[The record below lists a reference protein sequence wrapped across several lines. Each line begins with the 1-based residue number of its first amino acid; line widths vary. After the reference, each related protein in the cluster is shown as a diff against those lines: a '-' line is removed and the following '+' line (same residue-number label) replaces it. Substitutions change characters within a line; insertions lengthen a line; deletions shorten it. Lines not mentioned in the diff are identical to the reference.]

1 MASSSTNSE
10 AIAAPTDEM
19 CTLSATEANAPPAPQ
34 ELPTNWPENILYITD
49 QTYSS
54 AVPTELRDG
63 LSRKNAE
70 SESLQRI
77 PASLLQ
83 YPCPR
88 VSIKVIEKPEHPAHG
103 QRGLFAA
110 EHLPPDSFI
119 IVYTGHVHTNSMS
132 DTDPHSDYDLS
143 LDRDLGLSIDAGV
156 RGNEARTANDFR
168 GVAERP
174 NAEFRD
180 CFIKVPSDKRVGG
193 TKWERR
199 VGIFVLPAGNA
210 GKRKAGIRKDEEILV
225 SYGKG
230 FWESR
235 KTIATFRR
243 DAEML
248 KIANAALDA

>member
-1 MASSSTNSE
+1 MSSESITVPLGE
-10 AIAAPTDEM
+10 APEFAPGVIV
-19 CTLSATEANAPPAPQ
+19 PPAVVQ
-34 ELPTNWPENILYITD
+34 QLPVNWPENIMYITE

-54 AVPTELRDG
+54 NVSAELRDG
-63 LSRKNAE
+63 LSRKTSE
-70 SESLQRI
+70 SESFQRI
-77 PASLLQ
+77 PANLLQ

-88 VSIKVIEKPEHPAHG
+88 VAIKIIDKPEHPAHG

-110 EHLPPDSFI
+110 ENLPPDSFI
-119 IVYTGHVHTNSMS
+119 IVYTGHVHMNSMS
-132 DTDPHSDYDLS
+132 DTDPDSDYDLT
-143 LDRDLGLSIDAGV
+143 LDRDLGLSIDAGY
-156 RGNEARTANDFR
+156 RGNEARSANDFR

-199 VGIFVLPAGNA
+199 VGIFVLSAGNA
-210 GKRKAGIRKDEEILV
+210 GKRKAGIRQDEEILV

-230 FWESR
+230 FWEAR

>member
-1 MASSSTNSE
+1 MASPSTNSE

-19 CTLSATEANAPPAPQ
+19 STLSVAETIAPTVTQQLPA
-34 ELPTNWPENILYITD
+34 NWPENIIYITD
-49 QTYSS
+49 PTYSPN
-54 AVPTELRDG
+54 VPAEMRDG

-88 VSIKVIEKPEHPAHG
+88 VSIKIIEKLEHPARG

-110 EHLPPDSFI
+110 EQLPPDSLI
-119 IVYTGHVHTNSMS
+119 IVYTGHIHMNSMS

-143 LDRDLGLSIDAGV
+143 LDKDLGLSIDAGV
-156 RGNEARTANDFR
+156 CGNEARTANDFR
-168 GVAERP
+168 GIAERP

-180 CFIKVPSDKRVGG
+180 CFIKVPSDRRAGG

-199 VGIFVLPAGNA
+199 VGIFVLSAGNA

-230 FWESR
+230 FWEAR
-235 KTIATFRR
+235 RTIATYRR

-248 KIANAALDA
+248 KMANAALDA

>member
-1 MASSSTNSE
+1 MASPVIPLE
-10 AIAAPTDEM
+10 AIAPSDEM
-19 CTLSATEANAPPAPQ
+19 SVLSVAEAATPTATQQLPAH
-34 ELPTNWPENILYITD
+34 WPENIMYVTD
-49 QTYSS
+49 QTYS
-54 AVPTELRDG
+54 AKVTAEMRDG
-63 LSRKNAE
+63 LSRQNAE

-88 VSIKVIEKPEHPAHG
+88 VSIRIIEKPEHPAYG

-132 DTDPHSDYDLS
+132 DTDPNSDYDLS
-143 LDRDLGLSIDAGV
+143 LDKDLGLTIDAGV

-168 GVAERP
+168 GIAERP

-180 CFIKVPSDKRVGG
+180 CFIKVPSDKRAGG

-199 VGIFVLPAGNA
+199 VGIFVLSAGNA
-210 GKRKAGIRKDEEILV
+210 GKRKAGIRKDEEIVV

-230 FWESR
+230 FWEAR
-235 KTIATFRR
+235 KTIATYRK
-243 DAEML
+243 DADML